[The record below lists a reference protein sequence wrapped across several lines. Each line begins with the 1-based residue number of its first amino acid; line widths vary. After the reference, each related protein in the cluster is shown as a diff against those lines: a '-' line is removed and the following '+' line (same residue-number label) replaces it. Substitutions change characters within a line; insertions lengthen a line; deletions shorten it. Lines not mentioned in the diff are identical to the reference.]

1 MSQDRLGTSVMTLS
15 EMAAAPLNSDK
26 SCNYTKKTIW
36 SKSGYAPSLNR
47 LKSNYG
53 ILLILSRAGSGI
65 PKFLKASILFKQA

>member
-1 MSQDRLGTSVMTLS
+1 MSHDMPGTSLMTLS
-15 EMAAAPLNSDK
+15 EIAEVPLNSDK
-26 SCNYTKKTIW
+26 SCNYTRKTIR
-36 SKSGYAPSLNR
+36 SKIIPSLNT

>member
-1 MSQDRLGTSVMTLS
+1 MSHDMPGTSLMTLS
-15 EMAAAPLNSDK
+15 EIAEVPLNSDK
-26 SCNYTKKTIW
+26 SCNYTRKTIR
-36 SKSGYAPSLNR
+36 SKFIHAPSLNT